1 MKTNKKPY
9 HYTLCGLDNVYLEN
23 GYTIKNT
30 PYGEGIAVHDIEG
43 LHEAIADN
51 LITKQRK
58 LKGDE
63 IRYLRKELDLSQKGL
78 SVLLDVSENTI
89 RGWEKNRSD
98 ISGSANTL
106 IRMIYLEKIGKNEK
120 VLNLIEMIN
129 QLDDELNN
137 ITLSEENNHWVAK
150 VA

>member
-1 MKTNKKPY
+1 MKTNTKPY

-23 GYTIKNT
+23 GYTIKKT
-30 PYGEGIAVHDIEG
+30 PYGEGIAVHDVEG
-43 LHEAIADN
+43 LHKAIAYN

-78 SVLLDVSENTI
+78 SVLLGISEPTI

-120 VLNLIEMIN
+120 VLKVIEMIN
-129 QLDDELNN
+129 QLDNELNK
-137 ITLSEENNHWVAK
+137 ITLSEKNNHWVAE
-150 VA
+150 AA

>member
-1 MKTNKKPY
+1 MKTNTKPY
-9 HYTLCGLDNVYLEN
+9 HYTLCGLANVYLEN

-30 PYGEGIAVHDIEG
+30 PYGDGIAVHDIEG
-43 LHEAIADN
+43 LHKAIAYN

-63 IRYLRKELDLSQKGL
+63 IRYLRKELDLSQKRL
-78 SVLLDVSENTI
+78 SVLLDVSEPTI
-89 RGWEKNRSD
+89 RGWEKSRSD

-106 IRMIYLEKIGKNEK
+106 IRMIYLEKMGKNEK
-120 VLNLIEMIN
+120 VLNLIETIN
-129 QLDDELNN
+129 KLDNELKN
-137 ITLSEENNHWVAK
+137 ITLSEKNNHWVAK